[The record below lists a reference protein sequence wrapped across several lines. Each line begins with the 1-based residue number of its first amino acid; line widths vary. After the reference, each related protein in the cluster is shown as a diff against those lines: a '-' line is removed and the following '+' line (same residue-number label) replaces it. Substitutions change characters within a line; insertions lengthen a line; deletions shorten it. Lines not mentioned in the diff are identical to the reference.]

1 MAFLKNF
8 RLTQQN
14 SERVFKLR
22 HLLQRSQIV
31 GAGATVL
38 SSNWRT
44 PWPFSFAGV
53 RLVHTSPAYRGLEEF
68 FPKGDVIEEGEET
81 GQKVYTSLYTLRT
94 ACSLHMYGV
103 MQVGSGRLE
112 N

>member
-1 MAFLKNF
+1 M
-8 RLTQQN
+8 
-14 SERVFKLR
+14 
-22 HLLQRSQIV
+22 
-31 GAGATVL
+31 

-44 PWPFSFAGV
+44 PYPLGLTGV

-81 GQKVYTSLYTLRT
+81 GQKVSVYVVYSEWYMYNICI
-94 ACSLHMYGV
+94 ACMHCV
-103 MQVGSGRLE
+103 IQVGSGRLE